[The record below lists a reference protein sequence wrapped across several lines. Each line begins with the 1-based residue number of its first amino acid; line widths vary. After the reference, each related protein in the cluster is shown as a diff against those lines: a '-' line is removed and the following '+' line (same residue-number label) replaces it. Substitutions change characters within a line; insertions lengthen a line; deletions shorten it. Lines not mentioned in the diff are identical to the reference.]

1 MTGTSLS
8 RRSYPCIIFLFLHM
22 YDYAIIDSGHL
33 MIGLFSVFEV
43 IKPQGNY
50 IEKLY
55 DPDEYKL
62 T

>member
-1 MTGTSLS
+1 
-8 RRSYPCIIFLFLHM
+8 
-22 YDYAIIDSGHL
+22 

-50 IEKLY
+50 IEKHY